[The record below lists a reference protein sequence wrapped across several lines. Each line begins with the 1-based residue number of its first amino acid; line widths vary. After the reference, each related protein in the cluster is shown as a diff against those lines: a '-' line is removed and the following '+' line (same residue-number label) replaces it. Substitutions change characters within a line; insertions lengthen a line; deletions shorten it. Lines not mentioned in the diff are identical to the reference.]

1 MRDGDDMTY
10 EPVTDVTALRQRV
23 AELESANAELRIG
36 SHAAAIAIDALN
48 SGDLTVRQLADD
60 ALAMLHET
68 KHLRAENAELEQSRD
83 FWRTAALD
91 WEVRWEA
98 VPVNA
103 LLFWYDPF
111 APGAALTSESVA
123 QAGAAIDAWVSS
135 VRNGVQ
141 DDEPDAPL
149 TLAAID
155 DEDGDL

>member
-1 MRDGDDMTY
+1 MAEDDMTY
-10 EPVTDVTALRQRV
+10 EPVTDVATLQRRV
-23 AELESANAELRIG
+23 AELERANAELRI
-36 SHAAAIAIDALN
+36 SSQAAAIAVDALN

-68 KHLRAENAELEQSRD
+68 KQLRAENAELEQSRD

-91 WEVRWEA
+91 WKARWES
-98 VPVNA
+98 VPVDA

-111 APGAALTSESVA
+111 APGAVLTSESVA

-135 VRNGVQ
+135 VRNVAA
-141 DDEPDAPL
+141 DDETDAPL